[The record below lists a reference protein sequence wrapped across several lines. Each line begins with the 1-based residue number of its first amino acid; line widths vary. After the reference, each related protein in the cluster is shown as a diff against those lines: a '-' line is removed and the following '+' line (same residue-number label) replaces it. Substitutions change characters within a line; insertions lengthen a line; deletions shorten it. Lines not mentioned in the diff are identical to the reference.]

1 MATNVDIGCESGGGV
16 GLQSFFEAVKKVG
29 VTPSLPSDYRLT
41 INFDENQTYMALAFK
56 IETSYYGGICYINY
70 TSPSDYELNLCAGS
84 YVFSTTG
91 VPPRYNDYYLILEA
105 SNTDINLDQEPIEF
119 YYLTAN
125 TYDQLMSQ
133 LGGA

>member
-16 GLQSFFEAVKKVG
+16 GLQSFFEAVKRVG
-29 VTPSLPSDYRLT
+29 IAPSLPNDYRLI
-41 INFDENQTYMALAFK
+41 INFDENQNYMALAFK
-56 IETSYYGGICYINY
+56 IETSYYGGISYVNY
-70 TSPSDYELNLCAGS
+70 HTVSDYELNLCASS
-84 YVFSTTG
+84 YVFSTAG
-91 VPPRYNDYYLILEA
+91 VPPRYNDYYLLLEA
-105 SNTDINLDQEPIEF
+105 PNIDIKLDQEPIEL